1 VNRESSVEDNRGV
14 LETDPTTRGK
24 SPIRANARASAETS
38 PIDLDYRLA
47 SALSSRYQRTLQ
59 HQADAIE
66 VVRDG
71 DNVVLA
77 TPTAS
82 GKSLAY
88 TVPALERALD
98 HHGKTLYIAPMN
110 ALINDQEILFPRL
123 LQVLGSRSVD
133 VATYTGLLT
142 DSEKR
147 EVWARQPDVLLTTPD
162 MIHKVCSHIL
172 NHQNTG
178 SGSSN
183 SSRRSSSTKYT
194 SSEDIRKPRLTGSVV
209 SRLAEYYDSTP
220 QYICC
225 SATIGNQLNTQQQ
238 SPDSNPANSH

>member
-1 VNRESSVEDNRGV
+1 VEKTIEWLRNRPYYEGQITHQERTPG
-14 LETDPTTRGK
+14 
-24 SPIRANARASAETS
+24 ASAETS

-47 SALSSRYQRTLQ
+47 SALSRHDINELFQ

-110 ALINDQEILFPRL
+110 ALINDQRDTISKIAAGLE
-123 LQVLGSRSVD
+123 GSRSVD

-147 EVWARQPDVLLTTPD
+147 EVWARQPDVLLTTP
-162 MIHKVCSHIL
+162 I
-172 NHQNTG
+172 
-178 SGSSN
+178 
-183 SSRRSSSTKYT
+183 
-194 SSEDIRKPRLTGSVV
+194 
-209 SRLAEYYDSTP
+209 
-220 QYICC
+220 
-225 SATIGNQLNTQQQ
+225 
-238 SPDSNPANSH
+238 